1 MFFKRLSRGS
11 RSNSYVDDFP
21 DSPREKHTLHDSPH
35 QSTSQHNTIA
45 GQQTPPLSS
54 YDNKEPTGMY
64 RTSQAPQDPYAQQQ
78 LQQQQRTLS
87 NGQQRTSS
95 MPMDPPPV
103 SAKTEAAAPDLLMRA
118 FNEALRPYQE
128 RVEQLEGELTNLQA
142 YVEQL
147 EQQRSE
153 MYSWIDKRGLR
164 PGASP
169 STPPKKLPTTNNMQQ
184 TYLPPSL
191 STWTRNMMPPLH

>member
-11 RSNSYVDDFP
+11 RSNSYVDDYP
-21 DSPREKHTLHDSPH
+21 DSPHEKHTFHDSPH

-45 GQQTPPLSS
+45 GQPTPPLSS

-64 RTSQAPQDPYAQQQ
+64 RTSQAPQDPYTQQQ
-78 LQQQQRTLS
+78 FQQQQRTLS
-87 NGQQRTSS
+87 NGLGGQQRTTS
-95 MPMDPPPV
+95 MPMDV
-103 SAKTEAAAPDLLMRA
+103 SAKTEAAPDLLTRA
-118 FNEALRPYQE
+118 FNEALRPKQE
-128 RVEQLEGELTNLQA
+128 RIEQLEGELANLQA

-164 PGASP
+164 PGLFSSP
-169 STPPKKLPTTNNMQQ
+169 E
-184 TYLPPSL
+184 
-191 STWTRNMMPPLH
+191 

>member
-11 RSNSYVDDFP
+11 RSNSYVDDYP
-21 DSPREKHTLHDSPH
+21 DSPREKPTLHDSPR

-45 GQQTPPLSS
+45 GQPTPPLSS

-78 LQQQQRTLS
+78 LQQHQRTLS
-87 NGQQRTSS
+87 NGLSGQQRTSS
-95 MPMDPPPV
+95 MPVDPSSV
-103 SAKTEAAAPDLLMRA
+103 SAKNETAPDLLTRA
-118 FNEALRPYQE
+118 FNEALRPHQE
-128 RVEQLEGELTNLQA
+128 RVEQLEGELANLQA

-153 MYSWIDKRGLR
+153 IYSWIDKRGLR
-164 PGASP
+164 PGLSP
-169 STPPKKLPTTNNMQQ
+169 YTPPKKKILT
-184 TYLPPSL
+184 
-191 STWTRNMMPPLH
+191 LHH

>member
-11 RSNSYVDDFP
+11 RSNSYVDDYP
-21 DSPREKHTLHDSPH
+21 DSPREKHTFHDSPH

-45 GQQTPPLSS
+45 GQPTPPLSS

-64 RTSQAPQDPYAQQQ
+64 RTSQTPQDPYTQQQ

-87 NGQQRTSS
+87 NGLSGQQRTSS
-95 MPMDPPPV
+95 MPVDPPPV
-103 SAKTEAAAPDLLMRA
+103 SAKTEAPDLLTRA
-118 FNEALRPYQE
+118 FNEALRPHQE
-128 RVEQLEGELTNLQA
+128 RVEQLEAELANLQA
-142 YVEQL
+142 YVDQL

-164 PGASP
+164 PGLSP
-169 STPPKKLPTTNNMQQ
+169 SAPPKN
-184 TYLPPSL
+184 S
-191 STWTRNMMPPLH
+191 